1 MREYDAPNILVKF
14 RLDGN
19 RKCQVV
25 ELTYE
30 QYDNLK
36 KLPIIIECQIVENQ
50 KLTLNQRDMIA
61 LNKQLKKIFSRDK
74 SHTKKLSE

>member
-19 RKCQVV
+19 RKYQVV

-50 KLTLNQRDMIA
+50 KLTLNQRDMAA
-61 LNKQLKKIFSRDK
+61 LNKQLKKIFSREK
-74 SHTKKLSE
+74 SHSKKLSE

>member
-19 RKCQVV
+19 RKYQVV

-50 KLTLNQRDMIA
+50 KLTLNQRDMVA
-61 LNKQLKKIFSRDK
+61 LNKQLKKIFSREK
-74 SHTKKLSE
+74 SHTKKLSK

>member
-1 MREYDAPNILVKF
+1 MREYEAPNILVKF

-19 RKCQVV
+19 TKCQVV

-50 KLTLNQRDMIA
+50 KLTLNHRDMIA

-74 SHTKKLSE
+74 SHTKKLS